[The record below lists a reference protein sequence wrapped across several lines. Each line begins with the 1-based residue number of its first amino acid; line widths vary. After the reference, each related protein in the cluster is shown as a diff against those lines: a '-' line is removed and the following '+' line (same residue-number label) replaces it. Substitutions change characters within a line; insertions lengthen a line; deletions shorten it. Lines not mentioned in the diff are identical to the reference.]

1 MARNLEVVQSV
12 CELSKEQE
20 EILTGHQKP
29 ILLLVRKEIETKQL
43 CSSVAPG
50 NPKSRSDASICAG
63 AVASISI
70 SGWNQNAGLSRNDQW
85 KCIRC
90 ANLQIG

>member
-1 MARNLEVVQSV
+1 MLRASNEAAVELLRKRKRRPAKPFAVMARNLEVVQSV

-29 ILLLVRKEIETKQL
+29 ILLLVRKKIETKQL

-50 NPKSRSDASICAG
+50 NQK
-63 AVASISI
+63 
-70 SGWNQNAGLSRNDQW
+70 
-85 KCIRC
+85 
-90 ANLQIG
+90 